1 MAKKGKCKGKS
12 WRESRRRRRV
22 RFAANSLI
30 EVSAGFFGQEASSG
44 KLLLISTTH
53 NRKPS
58 LQIMWN
64 LLLDQSQKDN
74 DVDGKPDQNSQRK
87 RQSSA
92 TAQDSPPDS
101 TAALLFG
108 QNKVFSTS
116 AATHSPQLTS
126 TDAELRQNKFCVKT
140 ACFCF
145 ST

>member
-1 MAKKGKCKGKS
+1 
-12 WRESRRRRRV
+12 
-22 RFAANSLI
+22 
-30 EVSAGFFGQEASSG
+30 
-44 KLLLISTTH
+44 
-53 NRKPS
+53 
-58 LQIMWN
+58 MWN

-92 TAQDSPPDS
+92 TAEDSPPDS
-101 TAALLFG
+101 TAALVFG
-108 QNKVFSTS
+108 QNKGFSTS